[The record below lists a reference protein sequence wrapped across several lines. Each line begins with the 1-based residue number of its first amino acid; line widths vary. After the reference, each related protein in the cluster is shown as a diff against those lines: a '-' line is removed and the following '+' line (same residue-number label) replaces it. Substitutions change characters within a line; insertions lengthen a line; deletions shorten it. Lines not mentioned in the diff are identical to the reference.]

1 MSTQGNAQIVKE
13 LFAAMGCG
21 DLQGVLA
28 LTADDV
34 EWVIPGEWPLAGM
47 HRGHAGLADFF
58 QKAADMVATS
68 FFAPLEF
75 IAQADRVL
83 IVGLSTGKIKATNK
97 AFEDHFVFAMTVR
110 DGKVTHIREYIDTL
124 ALARAARDGG
134 CKPWLTR
141 A

>member
-1 MSTQGNAQIVKE
+1 MSTQGNVQIVKG
-13 LFAAMGCG
+13 LFAATGCG

-34 EWVIPGEWPLAGM
+34 EWVIPGEWPLAGT

-58 QKAADMVATS
+58 QKAADMVETS
-68 FFAPLEF
+68 ISTPLEF

-97 AFEDHFVFAMTVR
+97 AFEEHFVFAMTVR

-124 ALARAARDGG
+124 ALARAAG
-134 CKPWLTR
+134 TESTN
-141 A
+141 AA